1 MDSPRCDAEL
11 EKEEGRRK
19 GGWERIVCVCV
30 YKNNAVQK
38 KAKDTN

>member
-11 EKEEGRRK
+11 EKEEGRRE
-19 GGWERIVCVCV
+19 GGWERIVCV